1 MNARHPAFSMS
12 RGRQYVL
19 GTAFGLVAA
28 LMRYALIPIWGTKY
42 PFFTFYPAV
51 MLAAWY
57 GGSGAGFAGLAV
69 ASIGAWYFIEPVG
82 FVPMRWVGDVLAWA
96 LFVTV
101 NLVILV
107 LVEATHRERR
117 RAEAARDGAR
127 ISAEQLRTADET
139 RARLAAIVES
149 STDAIISKTL
159 DGIVISWNS
168 GAERIFGYRAEEMI
182 GQPIARLVPPDR
194 PDEEPT
200 ILNTIRRGE
209 RVEHYEAERVCK
221 DGRRIHVSLSV
232 SPITDAAGQIIGASK
247 IARDVTERKQAEE
260 RFRQNQDRTR
270 RLLEFNQA
278 VMANMGE
285 GLYTVDPH
293 GLLTFMNP
301 AAERIFGWS
310 TEELSGKKMHETT
323 HSRHPDGTGF
333 PADECAGLQVL
344 KTGVPLTNHEDVFIR
359 RDGSFFPVTFS
370 ASPITSDGAFT
381 GLVVVFRDVTRDK
394 HAASEREEL
403 LAGAERA
410 RAAAEAAAAA
420 ERGARQ
426 LAEAAN
432 RAKDA
437 FLATISHELRT
448 PLSPI
453 LMWARLLRQSDLSAE
468 RARHGMEVIER
479 CARSQAQLIEDLL
492 DVSRIVAG
500 KMRLEVRPVMLA
512 PVIERAVDVVRPAAE
527 AKSVRL
533 QTVLDSEVGAVLG
546 DAERLQQVV
555 WNLLSNAVKFT
566 PKGGRVQVALER
578 VNSHV
583 EIAVSDSGQG
593 IEPEFLGSL
602 FERFQQADKRTTRTH
617 GGLGLGLS
625 IVRHIT
631 EAHGGTV
638 IRGKSRRRPRGRV
651 HGQAA
656 VDDAAHGGGGGA
668 PASYGEREH
677 GHRRSGAARW
687 AAGSDRRRRTRLER
701 RRARPPGIVR
711 GRGAHRGLGGAGT
724 CSPRLL
730 EGGYPGE

>member
-1 MNARHPAFSMS
+1 
-12 RGRQYVL
+12 
-19 GTAFGLVAA
+19 
-28 LMRYALIPIWGTKY
+28 
-42 PFFTFYPAV
+42 

-57 GGSGAGFAGLAV
+57 GGSGAGIAGLAV
-69 ASIGAWYFIEPVG
+69 GSVGAWYFIEPIG
-82 FVPMRWVGDVLAWA
+82 FVPLRGVGDVLAWA
-96 LFVTV
+96 LSVTV
-101 NLVILV
+101 NMVILV
-107 LVEATHRERR
+107 LVEATRRERR

-139 RARLAAIVES
+139 CARLAAIVES
-149 STDAIISKTL
+149 STDAIVSKTL
-159 DGIVISWNS
+159 DGIVTSWNS
-168 GAERIFGYRAEEMI
+168 GAEQIFGYRAEEMI

-194 PDEEPT
+194 PDEEPA

-221 DGRRIHVSLSV
+221 DGRRIHVSLNI

-247 IARDVTERKQAEE
+247 IAPDVTERKQAEE
-260 RFRQNQDRTR
+260 LFRQNQERTR
-270 RLLEFNQA
+270 RLLEFDQA
-278 VMANMGE
+278 VMASMGE

-323 HSRHPDGTGF
+323 HSRRPDGTVL
-333 PADECAGLQVL
+333 PVDECAVLQVL
-344 KTGVPLTNHEDVFIR
+344 KTRAPLTNHEDVFIR
-359 RDGSFFPVTFS
+359 RDGSFFPVLYS
-370 ASPITSDGAFT
+370 ASPITSDGTVT

-394 HAASEREEL
+394 HAASEREKL

-437 FLATISHELRT
+437 FLATVSHELRT

-453 LMWARLLRQSDLSAE
+453 LMWARLLHQPDLSAE

-500 KMRLEVRPVMLA
+500 KMRLEVHPVMLA
-512 PVIERAVDVVRPAAE
+512 PVIERAVEVVRPAAE

-533 QTVLDSEVGAVLG
+533 QVVLDSEVGAVLG

-555 WNLLSNAVKFT
+555 WGGVESALQCGEVHAERGARTGSVGTCELS
-566 PKGGRVQVALER
+566 
-578 VNSHV
+578 
-583 EIAVSDSGQG
+583 
-593 IEPEFLGSL
+593 
-602 FERFQQADKRTTRTH
+602 
-617 GGLGLGLS
+617 
-625 IVRHIT
+625 
-631 EAHGGTV
+631 
-638 IRGKSRRRPRGRV
+638 
-651 HGQAA
+651 
-656 VDDAAHGGGGGA
+656 
-668 PASYGEREH
+668 
-677 GHRRSGAARW
+677 HR
-687 AAGSDRRRRTRLER
+687 DRRQ
-701 RRARPPGIVR
+701 
-711 GRGAHRGLGGAGT
+711 
-724 CSPRLL
+724 
-730 EGGYPGE
+730 